1 MKYRNSAPAAMGGAR
16 GKSKRSQWAPP
27 AKEADLLRG
36 VLKALAA
43 RRVFCWRN
51 NSGVTVLGAG
61 KSKRVIRGAPA
72 GSPDILGVIPGSD
85 GSLFGLELKTERGR
99 VTDTQHDW
107 HERAKAQ
114 GVRVGVA
121 RSVAWA
127 LELVDSWIEEASVSG
142 RGGRT

>member
-1 MKYRNSAPAAMGGAR
+1 MGRYKNSAPAAMGGT
-16 GKSKRSQWAPP
+16 KRRPP
-27 AKEADLLRG
+27 AAPGKEADLLRS

-51 NSGVTVLGAG
+51 NSGVTVLGVG

-85 GSLFGLELKTERGR
+85 GSLFGLELKTATGR
-99 VTDTQHDW
+99 VTDTQRDW

-114 GVRVGVA
+114 GVRVAVA
-121 RSVAWA
+121 RGVSEA
-127 LELVDSWIEEASVSG
+127 LQIVDSWIEKASGVLQREG
-142 RGGRT
+142 QR